1 MGDGGSAT
9 DEGSSVISF
18 SDPYGVYQRLRFRF
32 GEWVTGYANERSAFQ
47 SRHGYP
53 LNLAHPR
60 SFSEKICWRKIY
72 DRDPLLPRV
81 VDKYLVRKYVI
92 ETLGERRAQHV
103 LVPLLFET
111 KEPEKI
117 PFHALSGSYIVK
129 ANHGSGMNLIVL
141 AGSRLE
147 TRPIVER
154 CQYWLTIPDRFYLH
168 EWAYQKVKR
177 RIVVERLL
185 DDGEGRPVGEYKF
198 QMFHGKCALI
208 QVLNSGAWY
217 DGHNHLGGSA
227 MPTLTYFTP
236 DWSWLDVSWKYYF
249 LDATFPVEP
258 AQAPPDDLD
267 EMIALAEKLA
277 RPFDYIR
284 VDLYST
290 PDGIKFGELTPYHLT
305 GNAAITPVTFDYE
318 LGEKWRLQ
326 ARRGRRDR

>member
-1 MGDGGSAT
+1 
-9 DEGSSVISF
+9 VSF
-18 SDPYGVYQRLRFRF
+18 KDPNGLYQRLRFRF
-32 GEWVTGYANERSAFQ
+32 GEYFTGYANERGAFQ

-72 DRDPLLPRV
+72 DRDPLLPLV
-81 VDKYLVRKYVI
+81 VDKYLVRKYVT
-92 ETLGERRAQHV
+92 ETLGESRAQRV

-111 KEPEKI
+111 KKPATI
-117 PFHALSGSYIVK
+117 PFHALSGSYIIK

-141 AGSRLE
+141 GGSGLE
-147 TRPIVER
+147 TRSIIER
-154 CQYWLTIPDRFYLH
+154 CQYWLTVPDRFYLH
-168 EWAYQKVKR
+168 EWAYQKVNR

-185 DDGEGRPVGEYKF
+185 DDGGGCPVREYKF

-208 QVLNSGAWY
+208 QVLNSAAWY
-217 DGHNHLGGSA
+217 DGHTHLGGSA
-227 MPTLTYFTP
+227 MPSLTYFTP

-258 AQAPPDDLD
+258 AQAPPDELD

-290 PDGIKFGELTPYHLT
+290 PDGVKFGELTPYHLT
-305 GNAAITPVTFDYE
+305 GNAAITPVAFDYE
-318 LGEKWRLQ
+318 LGEKWRLR
-326 ARRGRRDR
+326 ARRGRRKS